1 MTPADALKFVPIL
14 QAYGEGKVI
23 QFRPKGATEWADPD
37 YKEAE
42 WSMTHS
48 ADCYRIKPEPRY
60 VPWTFETCPVGTV
73 IVKKSGD
80 ARGVIINS
88 GPGGTYVF
96 GAGFGYQKLFDECT
110 LLDGTPCGV
119 VEG

>member
-1 MTPADALKFVPIL
+1 MTPAEALKFVPIL
-14 QAYGEGKVI
+14 QAYGEGRKLEC
-23 QFRPKGATEWADPD
+23 QCWDGSYMETNLDHLHCPP
-37 YKEAE
+37 
-42 WSMTHS
+42 SL
-48 ADCYRIKPEPRY
+48 RIKSEPRY

-73 IVKKSGD
+73 IVKKPGD

-88 GPGGTYVF
+88 GPGGAYVF